1 MKNRGA
7 ENLISFLLCFVVMFI
22 FALITLFLNVQFAI
36 AQFASLI
43 LLVII
48 CLITIRKNYGKISG
62 YIEDITFHV
71 DNATKDSLIYAP
83 MPVVI
88 FKRDGN
94 ILWYNKKFEEAISG
108 IEAFGMSVEEV
119 FQTQVTKNVFET
131 ENNVLFSCYLN
142 ENHYTVYGNSVKADK
157 KENNTT
163 LGILYLF
170 DDTENYQFKKRYKNE
185 RVIVAIINLD
195 NYDDV
200 LNNTPNAYRSLLL
213 AEVENRIYTWFSF
226 AECIIRKVERDRY
239 LIIFRHKYLEEMIN
253 KKFSVLDDVREIK
266 CGNKFSA
273 TLSIGIGFDEQMLSN
288 CYEYASSAINLALGR
303 GGDQVVIKDNENVSY
318 YGGKSREHEKTTKV
332 KARTT
337 MLALKE
343 LVEHSS
349 DVIVI
354 GHQFPDIDAIGAAVG
369 INVFARSFGKN
380 AYIVYDTQSVAVTQM
395 IASVNEEIDYSHTM
409 ITSQQAKELV
419 KPDSLIVVVDT
430 HRPAY
435 TECPELLDDSRI
447 VALIDHHRRGAE
459 FIDNAKL
466 VYHEPYAS
474 STCEM
479 VTELLQYVGDK
490 LDINAREADML
501 YAGIMLDTKD
511 FSMKTGVRTFE
522 AAAFL
527 KRCGVDI
534 AMVKRFFKNDFN
546 SFVTISKVVSEA
558 EIISGSVA
566 ISVCMYDGRKELRT
580 IVPQAADRLLS
591 ISGVEASFVIMQM
604 EEETIISGRS
614 TGNIN
619 VQVIM
624 EQMGGGGH
632 QTMAGCQI
640 KNTSYEEVKKQLVEE
655 INKYMD
661 EQQE

>member
-22 FALITLFLNVQFAI
+22 FALITLFLNVQLAV
-36 AQFASLI
+36 AQFACLV

-88 FKRDGN
+88 FKRDGS
-94 ILWYNKKFEEAISG
+94 ILWYNKRFEEAVSG

-119 FQTQVTKNVFET
+119 FQTSVTKNVFESEDVHFT
-131 ENNVLFSCYLN
+131 CFLN
-142 ENHYTVYGNSVKADK
+142 ENHYTVYGNSVKTDK
-157 KENNTT
+157 KENETA

-170 DDTENYQFKKRYKNE
+170 DDTENYKYKKRYKNE
-185 RVIVAIINLD
+185 RVVVTILNLD

-213 AEVENRIYTWFSF
+213 AEIENRIYTWFSF

-273 TLSIGIGFDEQMLSN
+273 TLSMGIGFDEQMLSN
-288 CYEYASSAINLALGR
+288 CYEYASSSLNLALGR
-303 GGDQVVIKDNENVSY
+303 GGDQVVIKDSENVFY

-343 LVEHSS
+343 LVEHSG
-349 DVIVI
+349 DVIII

-369 INVFARSFGKN
+369 VNVFARSFGKD
-380 AYIVYDTQSVAVTQM
+380 AYIVYDTPSTSVTQM
-395 IASVNEEIDYSHTM
+395 ITSANEEIDYGRTI
-409 ITSQQAKELV
+409 ITAQQARELV

-435 TECPELLDDSRI
+435 TECPELLGENRT

-534 AMVKRFFKNDFN
+534 TSVKRFFKNDFN

-558 EIISGSVA
+558 EVIRDCVA
-566 ISVCMYDGRKELRT
+566 ISVCMYDGRKELRN

-624 EQMGGGGH
+624 EKMGGGGH
-632 QTMAGCQI
+632 
-640 KNTSYEEVKKQLVEE
+640 KDYKEVKEILIEE
-655 INKYMD
+655 INKFID
-661 EQQE
+661 DQSE

>member
-7 ENLISFLLCFVVMFI
+7 ENLMSFLLCFTVMLV
-22 FALITLFLNVQFAI
+22 FALITLFLNIQLAI
-36 AQFASLI
+36 AEFVALI
-43 LLVII
+43 LLIII

-88 FKRDGN
+88 YKRDGS
-94 ILWYNKKFEEAISG
+94 ILWYNKRFEESVNG

-119 FQTQVTKNVFET
+119 FQTTATKNVFET
-131 ENNVLFSCYLN
+131 ESVLFTCYIN
-142 ENHYTVYGNSVKADK
+142 DSHYTVYGNSVKTDK
-157 KENNTT
+157 KESDTT

-170 DDTENYQFKKRYKNE
+170 NDTETYKYKKRYKDE
-185 RVIVAIINLD
+185 RVVVSVINLD

-200 LNNTPNAYRSLLL
+200 LNNTPNAYRSLLM
-213 AEVENRIYTWFSF
+213 AEIENKIYSWFSF
-226 AECIIRKVERDRY
+226 AECIIRKIERDRY
-239 LIIFRHKYLEEMIN
+239 LIIFRHKYLDEMIN
-253 KKFSVLDDVREIK
+253 RKFSILDDVREIK
-266 CGNKFSA
+266 CGNKFSV
-273 TLSIGIGFDEQMLSN
+273 TLSIGIGFDEQVLTN
-288 CYEYASSAINLALGR
+288 CYEFSSSALNLALGR

-343 LVEHSS
+343 LIEHSGN
-349 DVIVI
+349 VII
-354 GHQFPDIDAIGAAVG
+354 MGHQFPDIDAIGAAVG
-369 INVFARSFGKN
+369 LNVFARSFDKE
-380 AYIVYDTQSVAVTQM
+380 AYIVYDMHTPAVTQM
-395 IASVNEEIDYSHTM
+395 ITSANEEIDYSHT
-409 ITSQQAKELV
+409 IISAQQAKELA
-419 KPDSLIVVVDT
+419 KSDSLIIIVDT

-435 TECPELLDDSRI
+435 TECPELLGENKA

-534 AMVKRFFKNDFN
+534 TAVKRFFKNDFN

-558 EIISGSVA
+558 EIIRDTVA
-566 ISVCMYDGRKELRT
+566 VSVCMYDGRKELRNL
-580 IVPQAADRLLS
+580 VPQAADRLLS
-591 ISGVEASFVIMQM
+591 ISGVEASFVIMQT
-604 EEETIISGRS
+604 EDETIVSGRS

-624 EQMGGGGH
+624 EKMGGGGH

-640 KNTSYEEVKKQLVEE
+640 KDKDYKEVKEILTEE
-655 INKYMD
+655 INRFID
-661 EQQE
+661 EQSE